1 MKMRLWMLSP
11 SIASSSNS
19 SSRSFAA
26 ARGSRRGRA
35 FLEEA
40 VLLLHTPEPTRFIAG
55 EQPQSHSWRNPAEAV
70 AVAPH
75 LTPTVLHL
83 AASHLTPTA
92 HLAAALLPTTQD
104 WPVAD
109 TGTTGS
115 TAARPPTPERR
126 TAPVIAELV
135 EQADVDA
142 DGEVRPVASGWW
154 GPTMEGRAGGAAWG
168 AAWNRRRRKLRRLV
182 VAGREKG
189 GSGEAG
195 RSVYDDTI
203 WLFFFVEI
211 FWK

>member
-1 MKMRLWMLSP
+1 MAYLVRRERSMKMRLWMLSP

-26 ARGSRRGRA
+26 ARGSRRGRV

-83 AASHLTPTA
+83 AASHLTPIA

-154 GPTMEGRAGGAAWG
+154 GPAMEGRAGGAAG
-168 AAWNRRRRKLRRLV
+168 GLRGT
-182 VAGREKG
+182 AEEGSCG
-189 GSGEAG
+189 GWS
-195 RSVYDDTI
+195 
-203 WLFFFVEI
+203 
-211 FWK
+211 